1 MLTDTGPLVAL
12 LDPDDDHHAA
22 CAAPLRRL
30 RGVLLTAWPVL
41 TEVMYLLRRRSDMQD
56 EMLLWIARGELR
68 LVDLQSADLPRIREL
83 MATYRDLPMDFT
95 DAALVRIA
103 ERDGHR
109 RIFTTDRRHFEVYR
123 LKSPGRGRE
132 KFAIV
137 P

>member
-1 MLTDTGPLVAL
+1 MLTDSGPLVAL
-12 LDPDDDHHAA
+12 LDSSDQHHSLCTAA
-22 CAAPLRRL
+22 LRNL
-30 RGVLLTAWPVL
+30 RPPMLVSWSVL
-41 TEVMYLLRRRSDMQD
+41 TEASHLLRRTPTGPARLFEAVTRGLIRIVPLDESD
-56 EMLLWIARGELR
+56 
-68 LVDLQSADLPRIREL
+68 VPRIREL
-83 MATYRDLPMDFT
+83 MVKYTDLPMDLA
-95 DAALVRIA
+95 DATLVRIA

>member
-12 LDPDDDHHAA
+12 LDPDDDHHLA
-22 CAAPLRRL
+22 CLATLQRL
-30 RGVLLTAWPVL
+30 RGVLQTPWPVL
-41 TEVMYLLRRRSDMQD
+41 TEAMYLLRRRPDMQD
-56 EMLLWIARGELR
+56 EILLWIARGDLR
-68 LVDLQSADLPRIREL
+68 LIDLQSADLPRVREL

-95 DAALVRIA
+95 DATLVRIA

-123 LKSPGRGRE
+123 LKSPGRRRE